1 MSVSIGANAQSQ
13 LVCFLLCLA
22 FGCLGGA
29 FGLLY
34 LRKASFF
41 ERVLTDFF
49 ATICIG
55 GAFFLALEFAMSGQ
69 IRFYGVVGYLSG
81 VATVLYLGKLALRYK
96 NRKTENIEE
105 TEQKKDK

>member
-1 MSVSIGANAQSQ
+1 MSVGIGANALSQ

-22 FGCLGGA
+22 FGCLGGV

-34 LRKASFF
+34 LIKASFF
-41 ERVLTDFF
+41 ERILTDFF

-55 GAFFLALEFAMSGQ
+55 GVFFLALEFAMYGQ

-81 VATVLYLGKLALRYK
+81 VALVLCLGKLALCYK
-96 NRKTENIEE
+96 NKKTKNKKEI
-105 TEQKKDK
+105 EQKRKK